1 MQVVILAAG
10 KGVRMG
16 KLTNDIPKP
25 LLKIS
30 GRPIVEYTLL
40 NLPEEISEIIFVI
53 GYKGEMIKKYFGE
66 KFNGKKISYV
76 EQKEL
81 NGTGGA
87 IFNLK
92 DLIDDR
98 FLVLNGDDIYHVDD
112 LAKLLPHKMALL
124 VKQIENND
132 RFGTVEVDKQGYLK
146 SIVEFRNLK
155 DKNAAGDLVNTGAY
169 VLNKEI
175 FNYPQVPISEKEFG
189 LPQTL
194 AQMTDKHKIKVIKAN
209 VWHPNGQE
217 EDLIK
222 GEEVVRKYF
231 NKF

>member
-10 KGVRMG
+10 RGVRMG
-16 KLTNDIPKP
+16 KLTNNIPKP

-30 GRPIVEYTLL
+30 NRPIVEYTLL

-53 GYKGEMIKKYFGE
+53 NYKGEMIKKHFGK
-66 KFNGKKISYV
+66 KFKNKKISYG
-76 EQKEL
+76 EQKEI

-92 DLIDDR
+92 NLIDDR
-98 FLVLNGDDIYHVDD
+98 FLVLNGDDIYHRDD
-112 LAKLLPHKMALL
+112 LVKLLPYKMALL

-132 RFGTVEVDKQGYLK
+132 RFGTVEVDEQDYLK
-146 SIVEFRNLK
+146 SVVEFRNLK
-155 DKNAAGDLVNTGAY
+155 DENAAGNLVNMGAY
-169 VLNKEI
+169 ILNKEI
-175 FNYPQVPISEKEFG
+175 FDYPQVPISEKEFG

-209 VWHPNGQE
+209 VWHPNGRE

-222 GEEVVRKYF
+222 GEEIIRKYF

>member
-16 KLTNDIPKP
+16 KLTNNIPKP

-87 IFNLK
+87 IFSLKNL
-92 DLIDDR
+92 IYNR

-112 LAKLLPHKMALL
+112 LAKLLSHKIALL

-155 DKNAAGDLVNTGAY
+155 DKNAASNLVNTGAY

-175 FNYPQVPISEKEFG
+175 FDYPQVPISEKEFG